1 MPIHL
6 TIDIKS
12 PITTV
17 FTTLTDLSSYPTWL
31 PHSSSFKGT
40 TQVSETPVKL
50 GTTYLEPGPAGLR
63 KGEIVEFDE
72 PVKVT
77 FHQPMSLRPYW
88 MGMVIDIRVEMRL
101 RASGEDE
108 GQGEGDRGVKTV
120 LEREVFLIYPWVLWP
135 FRGLVDREFRGEI
148 WRTMECLKTF
158 LEGEG

>member
-17 FTTLTDLSSYPTWL
+17 FTTLTDLPRYQTWL

-63 KGEIVEFDE
+63 KGEIIEFDE

-77 FHQPMSLRPYW
+77 FHQPTSLKPYW
-88 MGMVIDIRVEMRL
+88 MGLVIDIRVEMRL
-101 RASGEDE
+101 REE
-108 GQGEGDRGVKTV
+108 GEGETR
-120 LEREVFLIYPWVLWP
+120 LERDVFLIYPWVLWP
-135 FRGLVDREFRGEI
+135 FKALLDREFRGES
-148 WRTMECLKTF
+148 WRTMECLKRF

>member
-6 TIDIKS
+6 TIDIRS

-17 FTTLTDLSSYPTWL
+17 FTTLTDLPSYPTWL

-63 KGEIVEFDE
+63 KGEIIEFDE

-77 FHQPMSLRPYW
+77 FHQPMSLKPYW
-88 MGMVIDIRVEMRL
+88 MGLVIDIRVEMRL
-101 RASGEDE
+101 REE
-108 GQGEGDRGVKTV
+108 GEGETR
-120 LEREVFLIYPWVLWP
+120 LERDVFLIYPWVLWP
-135 FRGLVDREFRGEI
+135 FKALLDREFRGES
-148 WRTMECLKTF
+148 WRTMECLKRF